1 MKTRAFKNC
10 VILLATSVVLIGYG
24 FIEEAGIVPEE
35 MISLNYLFLIP
46 VVLGSITALLL
57 VGTLKERILM
67 ISIVPL
73 LFGWAY
79 WWLYT
84 RHSPDSE
91 SAGYLAITV
100 LVLLIG
106 AVIGTLVLEGLRIW
120 AVSRK
125 VS

>member
-1 MKTRAFKNC
+1 M
-10 VILLATSVVLIGYG
+10 ILLAASIALIGYG
-24 FIEEAGIVPEE
+24 FVEDTGLVPEE
-35 MISLNYLFLIP
+35 MISLIYLFLIP
-46 VVLGSITALLL
+46 VVLGAITAFSLI
-57 VGTLKERILM
+57 GTLKERILM

-79 WWLYT
+79 WWLYI

-106 AVIGTLVLEGLRIW
+106 AVIGALVLEGLRIW